1 MKRAL
6 GMMLLVLCGCG
17 GEKPTPIV
25 ATGAE
30 DAVVDFFGGLTNSDA
45 QRAYGVLDG
54 DSKQRISAAQ
64 FSPLAQAYF
73 RKLGYRVKRIHIS
86 SCEEREESATAHVV
100 LIGHAAGHLRRF
112 EDAVTLRRRDGRWG
126 IVLPANFGRYPR

>member
-6 GMMLLVLCGCG
+6 GMMLLVSCGCG

-25 ATGAE
+25 ATGAK
-30 DAVVDFFGGLTNSDA
+30 DAAVEFFGGLTTSDA

-54 DSKQRISAAQ
+54 ESKQRVSATQ
-64 FSPLAQAYF
+64 FSPLVQAYS
-73 RKLGYRVKRIHIS
+73 RKLGYRVERVHIS

-100 LIGHAAGHLRRF
+100 LIGHSAGHSRRF
-112 EDAVTLRRRDGRWG
+112 EDAVTLRRRDGHWG
-126 IVLPANFGRYPR
+126 IVLPVNFGRYPR